1 MGGRDCRE
9 NGQYGEKEILE
20 SSLHIKPLSMLV
32 QNGIVGLLSIDSGNY
47 PYNLMYDQ
55 AGKSLFFV
63 KLSCVIVLYGQ
74 TDGHTFLPVIY
85 CKSGI
90 PVLMYQERMAIRMS

>member
-1 MGGRDCRE
+1 MFT
-9 NGQYGEKEILE
+9 
-20 SSLHIKPLSMLV
+20 

-55 AGKSLFFV
+55 AGKSQFSV
-63 KLSCVIVLYGQ
+63 KLSCVIVLHGQ

-85 CKSGI
+85 GKTVK
-90 PVLMYQERMAIRMS
+90 PVLMYPEKIAIRMP